1 LFFHV
6 GGILIGFY
14 SNGKHFY
21 SASSFYPQSILW
33 QEQSGF
39 FALLASE

>member
-1 LFFHV
+1 V
-6 GGILIGFY
+6 GILIDFN

-33 QEQSGF
+33 EVQNGF
-39 FALLASE
+39 FV